1 MEPLPGTEMVYLDET
16 GELLL
21 QQKPPGTPKSI
32 YTGLPLIGQYR
43 INLID
48 MTYKDV
54 TPGRPAQVQWEPL
67 NETQRERVAQLIQ
80 NLPRNYGHRLIY
92 IDALQSI
99 AKGRAVEHPTVGNKD
114 APIAEVIAALVCVT
128 S

>member
-21 QQKPPGTPKSI
+21 QQKAPGTPQNF
-32 YTGLPLIGQYR
+32 YTGQPMVGQYR

-48 MTYKDV
+48 MTYKDI
-54 TPGRPAQVQWEPL
+54 TPGRPAQTTWEPI
-67 NETQRERVAQLIQ
+67 NETLRGRVTQLVQ
-80 NLPRNYGHRLIY
+80 SLPRNYGHRLIY
-92 IDALQSI
+92 IDALQTI
-99 AKGRAVEHPTVGNKD
+99 AKGRGIDHPIVGKQD
-114 APIAEVIAALVCVT
+114 ATIGEVIAALVFVT